1 MRECWLENPFDRPT
15 FTLIRER
22 LEEMMQK
29 DNPYLDF
36 SVLDESR
43 DYYNVPSFNSLI
55 DESEDDV
62 FEKEEGYELL
72 EEDHKE
78 IIIEKD
84 QPIKDSNK
92 NEIAPSPKSSKFPG
106 EEENNEAVDV
116 DKIEFN
122 NIAFQGK
129 DFNDLK
135 EEKVD
140 FDALEMAL
148 YRHGGRHRSIV
159 L

>member
-1 MRECWLENPFDRPT
+1 
-15 FTLIRER
+15 
-22 LEEMMQK
+22 MQK

-84 QPIKDSNK
+84 QLLKDSNK

-106 EEENNEAVDV
+106 EEENNEPVDV

-122 NIAFQGK
+122 NIAFQSK